1 MLHAGY
7 CVLLFVADLAKRRL
21 VGRLQTLVACAARR
35 TIMHGCRGL
44 AHGDFTTTAVA
55 WALFFPRKRVGLR
68 RGAWRHVE
76 HLHDA
81 RAALQCIALRFV
93 RVGSCAN
100 ASRVWEEWEPYDG
113 WLPTPFRLSRRPC
126 ARLLGLSL
134 RSASSLPRDAT
145 PSRLL
150 QRGVSVTTRH
160 TVVSDLPF
168 LLNTTSAYLC
178 IALGSTGPLGLS
190 SLIVLATA
198 VFDWPHLLGVCS
210 VLRLPSRPAL
220 IRRIRIPI
228 RKRGLL
234 SPRLPQASHR
244 IPSSSAPAPKDRYE
258 RHPCIATTS

>member
-1 MLHAGY
+1 M
-7 CVLLFVADLAKRRL
+7 
-21 VGRLQTLVACAARR
+21 GRLQTLVACAARR

-55 WALFFPRKRVGLR
+55 WALFFPRTRVGLR

-100 ASRVWEEWEPYDG
+100 ASRVWEEWVPYDG

-145 PSRLL
+145 PSAVALAPSLSRSSRPIRLHNIDATL
-150 QRGVSVTTRH
+150 T
-160 TVVSDLPF
+160 DPPF
-168 LLNTTSAYLC
+168 L
-178 IALGSTGPLGLS
+178 
-190 SLIVLATA
+190 
-198 VFDWPHLLGVCS
+198 
-210 VLRLPSRPAL
+210 
-220 IRRIRIPI
+220 
-228 RKRGLL
+228 
-234 SPRLPQASHR
+234 
-244 IPSSSAPAPKDRYE
+244 PSSQPASPSIDLHRL
-258 RHPCIATTS
+258 HQAVCFNVVFQ